1 MCFFLSLFKNPNHL
15 PSHGFG
21 YCPQFKKRNDVI
33 LLPNNV
39 LKEIIFEVLNLP
51 SPSSVHTGFQCIIV
65 IEGATMLVPAR
76 VDGKNIVCDKTTVSN
91 MNIISVIYWTPK
103 SYHHHNT
110 NPHIVGFLVYNSRNR
125 IHLTGS
131 DKIFKIKF

>member
-1 MCFFLSLFKNPNHL
+1 MWKFCALIVFCLFQNPNHL
-15 PSHGFG
+15 PNHGFG
-21 YCPQFKKRNDVI
+21 YCPQFKKRSDVI

-39 LKEIIFEVLNLP
+39 LKEIIFEVINLP

-91 MNIISVIYWTPK
+91 QNIILGIYRFIDSKRNK
-103 SYHHHNT
+103 SH
-110 NPHIVGFLVYNSRNR
+110 FLYAIIQVSTGNVFNSRY
-125 IHLTGS
+125 
-131 DKIFKIKF
+131 IFQRH